1 MTEARNP
8 LIRTRDDFGR
18 ATTRDYP
25 VTPLKLTT
33 SAQTAL
39 TAGASEVLLVQ
50 NLLLSNGTA
59 GAVTAT
65 VHVVPSGGAVADGN
79 IVLHA
84 LSIPANGQVTII
96 SAIAIPPG
104 GTLRALAA
112 ANDAIR
118 LSGIA
123 HAVL

>member
-1 MTEARNP
+1 MSEERNP

-18 ATTRDYP
+18 ASTRDYP
-25 VTPLKLTT
+25 ISPVKLTT

-59 GAVTAT
+59 GAVTVT
-65 VHVVPSGGAVADGN
+65 VHVVPCGGSVADGN

-84 LSIPANGQVTII
+84 LSVPANGQVTIV
-96 SAIAIPPG
+96 SAIGVPPG
-104 GTLRALAA
+104 GTLRALAGA
-112 ANDAIR
+112 DNAIR
-118 LSGIA
+118 LSGLA
-123 HAVL
+123 HAIL